1 MLTTCDRKAC
11 DLTTDMPDSEW
22 LYVTQGE
29 GLFQEKWTFCSWQC
43 MSMYATE
50 YRPSFM

>member
-1 MLTTCDRKAC
+1 MLVKCDRKAC
-11 DLTTDMPDSEW
+11 DLLTDMPDSQW

-29 GLFQEKWTFCSWQC
+29 GIFQEKWTFCSWQC